1 MLAREFAMQLA
12 TLFPHLTDLR
22 LTETTVMDGT
32 ITLQMR
38 PTARTAACPLCHFRS
53 RCVRSTYIRTLA
65 DLPCGGLPVRLLVR
79 VRRFIC
85 SNLHCPRRVFAERL
99 PHLTAPYARQTHL
112 RRVALQRIGMA
123 LGGNAGVRLAA
134 PLGLP
139 TSRPTLLRL
148 VRATPIPAGES
159 PRIVGIDE
167 WAWRRGT
174 HYGTILVDLDA
185 HRPLDLLPERSAP
198 SAAAWLRGHPEIIM
212 VCRDR
217 SGLYADAITT
227 GAPNAI
233 QVADRFHLLQNLGD
247 SLERFLLRRGAC
259 LREAAKATSEAD
271 ITTQDALVPP
281 QAMYRGRRRGSHGYE
296 QRMEAASL
304 QRHARRVTA
313 YERVHTLRAAGADIA
328 DVARSVGVSRE
339 TVYRYLRMAQ
349 PPERK
354 HPMPRRKVLDPY
366 LPYLLKRWDEGCHD
380 GMRLWREIRALGFAA
395 SSSTVSRLVAGLRR
409 GLPRPR
415 RSALLRVAGP
425 SARQVA
431 LLFVRRPEDL
441 SAAQSVYLT
450 HLRQGDATIAT
461 AYALTQEFGVMVR
474 ERQGERLNEW
484 MAAAIERDSI
494 ELRGFARGLASD
506 LAAVRAGLT
515 LIHSNGQTEGQI
527 NRLKML
533 KRQMYGRA
541 NVDLL
546 RQRVLYR
553 A

>member
-1 MLAREFAMQLA
+1 MQLA
-12 TLFPHLTDLR
+12 TLSPHLAGLH
-22 LTETTVMDGT
+22 LTEITVIDGT
-32 ITLQMR
+32 ITLQVR
-38 PTARTAACPLCHFRS
+38 PTARTATCPLCHSRS
-53 RCVRSTYIRTLA
+53 RCVRSAYTRTLA
-65 DLPCGGLPVRLLVR
+65 DLPWGGLPVRLLIR
-79 VRRFIC
+79 IRRFTC
-85 SNLHCPRRVFAERL
+85 ANLHCPQRIFAERL

-123 LGGNAGVRLAA
+123 LGGNAGVRLAV
-134 PLGLP
+134 PLGIP

-148 VRATPIPAGES
+148 VRATPIPAGDP

-167 WAWRRGT
+167 WAWRRGK
-174 HYGTILVDLDA
+174 HYGTILVDLEA

-198 SAAAWLRGHPEIIM
+198 SAAAWLRDHPEITL

-217 SGLYADAITT
+217 SGLYADAATT
-227 GAPNAI
+227 GAPGAI
-233 QVADRFHLLQNLGD
+233 QVADRFHLQQNLGD
-247 SLERFLLRRGAC
+247 ALERFLLRKGAC
-259 LREAAKATSEAD
+259 LREAAKATSEAV
-271 ITTQDALVPP
+271 IAAQDALVPP
-281 QAMYRGRRRGSHGYE
+281 QAMYRGRRRGTYGYE
-296 QRMEAASL
+296 QRMEEASL
-304 QRHARRVTA
+304 QRHARRVAA
-313 YERVHTLRAAGADIA
+313 YERVHALRAAGADIA

-339 TVYRYLRMAQ
+339 TVYRYLRMAH

-354 HPMPRRKVLDPY
+354 HPKPRRKVLDPY
-366 LPYLLKRWDEGCHD
+366 LPYLLRRWDEGCHD
-380 GMRLWREIRALGFAA
+380 GMRLWREVRALGFTA

-409 GLPRPR
+409 GLPRPQ

-425 SARQVA
+425 SARQVT
-431 LLFVRRPEDL
+431 LLFMRRPEDR
-441 SAAQSVYLT
+441 STAQSSYLT
-450 HLRQGDATIAT
+450 YLCQGDAAIAT

-474 ERQGERLNEW
+474 ERQGERLSEW
-484 MAAAIERDSI
+484 MAAAIESNII

-541 NVDLL
+541 NIDLL
-546 RQRVLYR
+546 RQRVLFR